1 MKIENYIATS
11 FLEILINPN
20 PMGLERSRKMELLH
34 TPKLDLL
41 RMMRENSLTVEEVIF
56 LFGSNKVATADI
68 RMNSPSICDKL
79 PDNVFSPDSQ
89 TSDYPCYDCI
99 AHICSFYL

>member
-1 MKIENYIATS
+1 ME
-11 FLEILINPN
+11 
-20 PMGLERSRKMELLH
+20 LERPRKMELLH

-56 LFGSNKVATADI
+56 LSGSNKLAPADI

-79 PDNVFSPDSQ
+79 LTMFLRQISKQATIQPM
-89 TSDYPCYDCI
+89 T
-99 AHICSFYL
+99 A

>member
-1 MKIENYIATS
+1 ME
-11 FLEILINPN
+11 
-20 PMGLERSRKMELLH
+20 LERPRKMELLH

-56 LFGSNKVATADI
+56 LFGSNKLAPADI

-79 PDNVFSPDSQ
+79 LTMFLRQISKQATIQPM
-89 TSDYPCYDCI
+89 T
-99 AHICSFYL
+99 A

>member
-20 PMGLERSRKMELLH
+20 PMELERSRKMELLH

-79 PDNVFSPDSQ
+79 LTMFFRQ
-89 TSDYPCYDCI
+89 I
-99 AHICSFYL
+99 AKQATIPAMTA

>member
-1 MKIENYIATS
+1 MYRVKIENYIATS
-11 FLEILINPN
+11 FLEIRINPN
-20 PMGLERSRKMELLH
+20 PMELERPRKMELLH

-56 LFGSNKVATADI
+56 LFGSNKLATADI

-79 PDNVFSPDSQ
+79 LTMFLRQ
-89 TSDYPCYDCI
+89 I
-99 AHICSFYL
+99 AKQATIQPMTA